1 VTLPITKI
9 PRTGLPN
16 LALVVGDPDRATKV
30 AGHLE
35 SAVLVGQNREYRSYT
50 GNWRGT
56 PVVVSSHGIG
66 GPGALCQ
73 FGELAQAGVHTFLRL
88 GTAGSLRD
96 GVVDGDVVIAE
107 AAIRDDGVTQQLIH
121 PEFPAFA
128 TPESVLAL
136 SRAAAANDVTAHRGV
151 VWTRAAFSPMVISLP
166 MDDYLRAGT
175 IAIEMELATLFV
187 FATLR
192 GLRAGGALVIDG
204 DARAEHP
211 DPTAYDPHRQVVADG
226 VERATRMALD
236 ALVDSGVGQDPEMR

>member
-1 VTLPITKI
+1 MSDLLPITKI
-9 PRTGLPN
+9 PRTGLPG
-16 LALVVGDPDRATKV
+16 LALVVGDPERATKV
-30 AGHLE
+30 SQALD
-35 SAVLVGQNREYRSYT
+35 SPVLVGQNREYRSYT

-56 PVVVSSHGIG
+56 PVIVSSHGVG
-66 GPGALCQ
+66 GPGALPQ
-73 FGELAQAGVHTFLRL
+73 FGELAEAGVQTFIRL

-96 GVVDGDVVIAE
+96 GVADGDVVIAE
-107 AAIRDDGVTQQLIH
+107 AAVRDDGVTQQLIH

-136 SRAAAANDVTAHRGV
+136 TRAASANEVRAHRGV
-151 VWTRAAFSPMVISLP
+151 VWTRAAFSPMVLKLP
-166 MDDYLRAGT
+166 MDDYLRAGV

-204 DARAEHP
+204 DARPEHP
-211 DPTAYDPHRQVVADG
+211 DPTAYDPHRQVVTDG

-236 ALVDSGVGQDPEMR
+236 ALVDLGTS